1 MKEKKSKS
9 IITIFCILY
18 FLTLPACLAALAH
31 YGSVHN
37 SLLFA
42 NATGILVI
50 VFSII
55 FSSMINNTSMSLLVI
70 SVVATL
76 CTLPAIRISKSTT
89 KSTDNSPHQQA
100 FNYLKMVKK
109 ISFLVGTLSPIFYI
123 QGELTLQLKYQ
134 YISLKP
140 CQKNVQFSTTHF
152 PEGTKILATGPSGIG
167 PWMLQPYIGVLTEID
182 KPKVLS
188 NWRLYSLSKH

>member
-1 MKEKKSKS
+1 MKRKSKS

-31 YGSVHN
+31 PGSVHN

-76 CTLPAIRISKSTT
+76 CTLPAIRISKSTS

-100 FNYLKMVKK
+100 FNYLKNGKNDIFFGWYP
-109 ISFLVGTLSPIFYI
+109 ISHLLHTGRAY
-123 QGELTLQLKYQ
+123 LQLKYQ

-140 CQKNVQFSTTHF
+140 CQKMFNFPQHIPRRNQNPRYWTFRNWTMDASTIHWSF
-152 PEGTKILATGPSGIG
+152 
-167 PWMLQPYIGVLTEID
+167 
-182 KPKVLS
+182 
-188 NWRLYSLSKH
+188 N